1 VICGISVRTGL
12 LSVDTADVIG
22 PEFSDLLAAAQAGDT
37 DAFAQLWR
45 DANPALVRYLR
56 GLLGATGEDL
66 ASETWLAVIRGLT
79 KFSGGENQFR
89 AWLFTIA
96 RHKLVDA
103 QRRGKGVRLRPL
115 EEVPASLEPPAA
127 DTADVAAERMSTERA
142 LALIATL
149 PGDQA
154 EVILLRVV
162 AGLDTAAVAR
172 LVGKSEGAVRVS
184 AHRALRRL
192 AAALGERPVTTS
204 APTAF
209 RDQDA

>member
-1 VICGISVRTGL
+1 M
-12 LSVDTADVIG
+12 IG
-22 PEFSDLLAAAQAGDT
+22 PEFSDLLADAQAGDT
-37 DAFAQLWR
+37 EAFAQLWR

-56 GLLGATGEDL
+56 GLLGGTGEDL
-66 ASETWLAVIRGLT
+66 ASETWLAVIRGLS
-79 KFSGGENQFR
+79 KFTGGENQFR

-103 QRRGKGVRLRPL
+103 QRRGRGVRLRPL
-115 EEVPASLEPPAA
+115 EEVPAGSEPPAP

-142 LALIATL
+142 VALIATL
-149 PGDQA
+149 PADQA

-192 AAALGERPVTTS
+192 ADALGRPAVTTP
-204 APTAF
+204 APAAF
-209 RDQDA
+209 RDRDV